1 MAKNVVFLPKF
12 TKKRSCASGYHFN
25 MKKSIVAILAL
36 ALGTFI
42 VSAADG
48 SALWSDNCAS
58 CHGKDGKGDT
68 KMGQKTGVKDYTD
81 PKVQAAVDDAKAFK
95 SVKEGLIVEDKT
107 KMKPFAEK
115 MSDDD
120 IKAAIAYLRTLKK

>member
-1 MAKNVVFLPKF
+1 MAKNVVFLPKI
-12 TKKRSCASGYHFN
+12 TKKCSCASGYHLT
-25 MKKSIVAILAL
+25 MKKSIIAVLAL

-95 SVKEGLIVEDKT
+95 SVKEGLVVEDKT

-120 IKAAIAYLRTLKK
+120 IKATIAYLRTLKK